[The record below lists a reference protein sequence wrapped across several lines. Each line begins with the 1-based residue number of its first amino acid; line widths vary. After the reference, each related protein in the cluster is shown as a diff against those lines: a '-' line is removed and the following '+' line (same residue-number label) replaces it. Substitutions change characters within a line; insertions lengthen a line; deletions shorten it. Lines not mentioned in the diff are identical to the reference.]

1 VVRPNC
7 TNSAHRSWICAKSRQ
22 TPPVP
27 GNDRELIGQ
36 GGDLWLPGTAIIRTA
51 MHEDEPGA
59 LADALV
65 GDLESLRL
73 NYPHR
78 RNLPAQAE
86 LHGQVELHRCSTG
99 LVRTGGAM
107 VQSEQVASVRRY
119 SRSPAVGTECWRGPM
134 TRCAR

>member
-1 VVRPNC
+1 
-7 TNSAHRSWICAKSRQ
+7 
-22 TPPVP
+22 
-27 GNDRELIGQ
+27 
-36 GGDLWLPGTAIIRTA
+36 

-86 LHGQVELHRCSTG
+86 LHGQVELHGCSTS
-99 LVRTGGAM
+99 LVRTGGA
-107 VQSEQVASVRRY
+107 VAQSEQVASCSFRANQKQWLLPQAGGFECLVRIQKELDAGAFPTPRMVTH
-119 SRSPAVGTECWRGPM
+119 PFGIQ
-134 TRCAR
+134 